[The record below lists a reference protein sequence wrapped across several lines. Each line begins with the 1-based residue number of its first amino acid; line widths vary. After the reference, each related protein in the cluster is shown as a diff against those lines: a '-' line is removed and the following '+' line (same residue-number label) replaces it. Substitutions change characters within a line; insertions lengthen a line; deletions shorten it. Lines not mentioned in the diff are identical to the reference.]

1 MGRGGCYALYFM
13 VENRGY
19 EWYNQ
24 NVKDMNK
31 STFTENVYE

>member
-1 MGRGGCYALYFM
+1 MPLYFM

-24 NVKDMNK
+24 IINRDFKRY
-31 STFTENVYE
+31 VYENLL